1 MTNLQREEFADSFT
15 FIINS
20 LLPHDCTVINKQVF
34 DLAVYLFNPC
44 QKYVDIA
51 VEQWWIASITPMA
64 FQLDHGVEIASHHHL
79 LDKCFPKSLS

>member
-1 MTNLQREEFADSFT
+1 MTNLRSQELVDSST

-20 LLPHDCTVINKQVF
+20 LLPHDCMAINKQVF

-51 VEQWWIASITPMA
+51 VEQWWIASITPTA
-64 FQLDHGVEIASHHHL
+64 FQPDHDVEITSHYHL
-79 LDKCFPKSLS
+79 FR